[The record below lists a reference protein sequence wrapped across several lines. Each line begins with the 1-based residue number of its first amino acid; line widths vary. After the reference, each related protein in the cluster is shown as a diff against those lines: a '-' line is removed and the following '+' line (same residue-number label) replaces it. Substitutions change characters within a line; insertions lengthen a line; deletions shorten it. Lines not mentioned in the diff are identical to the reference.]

1 MVIINKYNLQNLKA
15 IIYTLKEFTWRTF
28 SQHLGSVVIITFP
41 SISAD
46 NRVNCKFPE
55 EGSTSFCIVL
65 QHLMHPVR
73 KPVLNRHF
81 DYFILR

>member
-1 MVIINKYNLQNLKA
+1 MIIINKYNLQTPKA

-46 NRVNCKFPE
+46 NRECTV
-55 EGSTSFCIVL
+55 SSQRRVLHLSALFCNI
-65 QHLMHPVR
+65 
-73 KPVLNRHF
+73 
-81 DYFILR
+81 

>member
-1 MVIINKYNLQNLKA
+1 MKNWVFIIICHLKKSIHVQLMIIINKYNLQNPKA

-46 NRVNCKFPE
+46 NRE
-55 EGSTSFCIVL
+55 
-65 QHLMHPVR
+65 
-73 KPVLNRHF
+73 
-81 DYFILR
+81 